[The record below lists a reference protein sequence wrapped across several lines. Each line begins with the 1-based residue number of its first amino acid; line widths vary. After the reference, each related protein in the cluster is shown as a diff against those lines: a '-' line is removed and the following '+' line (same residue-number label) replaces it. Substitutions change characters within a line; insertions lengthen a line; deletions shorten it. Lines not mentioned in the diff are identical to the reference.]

1 MKTKKS
7 LEKEDKKELQLEEYQ
22 DFFKYLGI
30 DPKDFDDID
39 SIIEFDDYSR

>member
-1 MKTKKS
+1 MKTKKRLDKDEQKELH
-7 LEKEDKKELQLEEYQ
+7 LEKYQ

-39 SIIEFDDYSR
+39 KVIDFDDYSR